1 MTENK
6 VRVDSMNYVER
17 YFYLRDGK
25 NRRNICIAVLRQKEN
40 DFTQIGIAV
49 WNPKD
54 PYNKSFARDVALQ
67 RAKKAYVVN
76 SAQPFRRNWN
86 SFTIASRNGIP
97 KREQILRI
105 ILADDWSQSL
115 MSASRPSGDVRAPGK
130 LIRAARRAGGDEVFS
145 YKEDQDGANRRYDA
159 LRLRKA

>member
-1 MTENK
+1 MTIEQNTK
-6 VRVDSMNYVER
+6 ADNLNHVER

-25 NRRNICIAVLRQKEN
+25 NRRNICIAVLRQKGN

-76 SAQPFRRNWN
+76 SVQPFRRDWN
-86 SFTIASRNGIP
+86 SFTVASRNGIP
-97 KREQILRI
+97 KREQILRV
-105 ILADDWSQSL
+105 ILADDFL
-115 MSASRPSGDVRAPGK
+115 KPAVPER
-130 LIRAARRAGGDEVFS
+130 LIRAANRTAKRFNSEWVD
-145 YKEDQDGANRRYDA
+145 KE
-159 LRLRKA
+159 